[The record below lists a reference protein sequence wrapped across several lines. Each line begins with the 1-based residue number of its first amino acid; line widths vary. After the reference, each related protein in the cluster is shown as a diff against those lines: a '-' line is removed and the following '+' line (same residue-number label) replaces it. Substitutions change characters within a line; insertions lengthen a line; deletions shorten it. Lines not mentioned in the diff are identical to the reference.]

1 VIKYIGSKRT
11 LVPRILAY
19 AKAIR
24 ARTGASSFC
33 DMFTGTTRVAQAMK
47 RASFQVT
54 ANDLASYSEILAI
67 AYIEADANLHRGP
80 LTAAKLGHLNAL
92 PGRDGYFT
100 QTFCVDSRYFQ
111 PGNGRRIDAI
121 REEIDRIS
129 DDRVERAILLTSLLE
144 AADRVDST
152 TGLQMAYL
160 KEWAPRSFNAMELR
174 LPLLIP
180 GAGVALR
187 EDANALA
194 ATMAPVDIAYLDP
207 PYNQHSYFSN
217 YHIWET
223 LVRGDSPEPYGVARK
238 RIDCRVTKSEYNAK
252 GRAWAAFESLVRT
265 VPAKHAIVS
274 FSNEGYFAH
283 DDLVALLESTFGEVE
298 AVPVDFRRY
307 VGAQI
312 GIHNPKGEK
321 VGQVSHLTNRE
332 YLFVA
337 GPDAAKAVQ
346 DATLSMAGAAPLAGG
361 RN

>member
-24 ARTGASSFC
+24 ERTGAGSFL
-33 DMFTGTTRVAQAMK
+33 DAFTGTTRVAQALK
-47 RASFQVT
+47 RAHFRVT
-54 ANDLASYSEILAI
+54 ANDLASYSEVLAT
-67 AYIEADANLHRGP
+67 AYIEADANEHRGP
-80 LTAAKLGHLNAL
+80 LTAAKIGHLNAL

-160 KEWAPRSFNAMELR
+160 KDWSPRSFNAMELR
-174 LPLLIP
+174 MPLLIP

-187 EDANALA
+187 QDANALVA
-194 ATMAPVDIAYLDP
+194 QMAPVDIAYLDP

-223 LVRGDSPEPYGVARK
+223 LVRDDSPESYGVARK
-238 RIDCRVTKSEYNAK
+238 RIDCRVTKSDYNAK
-252 GRAWAAFESLVRT
+252 GRSWAAFESLVRKI
-265 VPAKHAIVS
+265 PAKHLIVS

-283 DDLVALLESTFGEVE
+283 DDLVALLESRFGEVE

-312 GIHNPKGEK
+312 GIHNSKGEK
-321 VGQVSHLTNRE
+321 VGRVSHLTNQE
-332 YLFVA
+332 FLFVA
-337 GPDAAKAVQ
+337 GPDAGRIVT
-346 DATLSMAGAAPLAGG
+346 DATATMAGAA
-361 RN
+361 

>member
-24 ARTGASSFC
+24 ERTGAASFC
-33 DMFTGTTRVAQAMK
+33 DMFTGTTRVAQALK
-47 RASFQVT
+47 RAHFQVT
-54 ANDLASYSEILAI
+54 ANDLASYSEVLAT
-67 AYIEADANLHRGP
+67 AYIEADAELHRGP
-80 LTAAKLGHLNAL
+80 LTAAKIGHLNAL
-92 PGRDGYFT
+92 RGRDGYFT

-121 REEIDRIS
+121 REEIERIS
-129 DDRVERAILLTSLLE
+129 ADRVERAILLTSLLE

-160 KEWAPRSFNAMELR
+160 KEWAPRSFNPMELR
-174 LPLLIP
+174 MPLLIP
-180 GAGVALR
+180 GAGSALR

-194 ATMAPVDIAYLDP
+194 GAMTPVDIAYLDP

-223 LVRGDSPEPYGVARK
+223 LVRDDAPESYGVARK
-238 RIDCRVTKSEYNAK
+238 RVDCRVNKSEYNSK
-252 GRAWAAFESLVRT
+252 VRAWAAFESLVRT
-265 VPAKHAIVS
+265 IPATHVIVS

-283 DDLVALLESTFGEVE
+283 DDLVALLESEYGEVE

-312 GIHNPKGEK
+312 GIHNPQGEK
-321 VGQVSHLTNRE
+321 VGRVSHLTNRE
-332 YLFVA
+332 FLFVA
-337 GPDAAKAVQ
+337 GPDAVRVVQ
-346 DATLSMAGAAPLAGG
+346 NATLSMAGASP
-361 RN
+361 

>member
-24 ARTGASSFC
+24 DRTGAGSFS
-33 DMFTGTTRVAQAMK
+33 DVFTGTTRVAQALK
-47 RASFQVT
+47 RAHFQVT
-54 ANDLASYSEILAI
+54 ANDLASYSEVLAI

-129 DDRVERAILLTSLLE
+129 DDRVEHAILLTSLLE

-174 LPLLIP
+174 MPLLIP
-180 GAGVALR
+180 GPGTALR
-187 EDANALA
+187 VDANALA
-194 ATMAPVDIAYLDP
+194 AAMAPVDIAYLDP

-223 LVRGDSPEPYGVARK
+223 LVRNDSPEPYGVARK
-238 RIDCRVTKSEYNAK
+238 RIDCRVTKSAYNAK
-252 GRAWAAFESLVRT
+252 ARSWASFESLVRT
-265 VPAKHAIVS
+265 IPAKHVIVS

-321 VGQVSHLTNRE
+321 VGTVSHLTNRE

-337 GPDAAKAVQ
+337 GPDAGRVVQ
-346 DATLSMAGAAPLAGG
+346 DATLSMAGAAPSGGG
-361 RN
+361 RS

>member
-1 VIKYIGSKRT
+1 MIKYIGSKRT

-24 ARTGASSFC
+24 DRTGAGSFS
-33 DMFTGTTRVAQAMK
+33 DVFTGTTRVAQALK
-47 RASFQVT
+47 RAHFQVT
-54 ANDLASYSEILAI
+54 ANDLASYSEVLAI

-129 DDRVERAILLTSLLE
+129 DDRVEHAILLTSLLE

-174 LPLLIP
+174 MPLLIP
-180 GAGVALR
+180 GPGTALR

-194 ATMAPVDIAYLDP
+194 AAMAPVDIAYLDP

-223 LVRGDSPEPYGVARK
+223 LVRNDSPEPYGVARK
-238 RIDCRVTKSEYNAK
+238 RIDCRVTKSAYNAK
-252 GRAWAAFESLVRT
+252 ARSWASFESLVRT
-265 VPAKHAIVS
+265 IPAKHVIVS

-321 VGQVSHLTNRE
+321 VGTVSHLTNRE

-337 GPDAAKAVQ
+337 GPDAGRVVQ
-346 DATLSMAGAAPLAGG
+346 DATLSMAGAAPSGGG
-361 RN
+361 RS

>member
-24 ARTGASSFC
+24 ERTGATSCC
-33 DMFTGTTRVAQAMK
+33 DMFTGTTRVAQALK
-47 RASFQVT
+47 HAHFQVT

-67 AYIEADANLHRGP
+67 AYVEADGDLHRGP

-100 QTFCVDSRYFQ
+100 QTFCADSRYFQ

-121 REEIDRIS
+121 REEIERIA

-174 LPLLIP
+174 MPLLIP
-180 GAGVALR
+180 GAGTALR
-187 EDANALA
+187 EDANALVA
-194 ATMAPVDIAYLDP
+194 AMAPVDIAYLDP

-223 LVRGDSPEPYGVARK
+223 LVRNDTPESYGVARK
-238 RIDCRVTKSEYNAK
+238 RIDCRVTKSDYNAK
-252 GRAWAAFESLVRT
+252 GRSWSAFESLVRT
-265 VPAKHAIVS
+265 IPAKHLIVS

-283 DDLVALLESTFGEVE
+283 DDLVTLLESTFGEVE

-312 GIHNPKGEK
+312 GIHNPRGEK
-321 VGQVSHLTNRE
+321 VGRVSHLTNRE

-337 GPDAAKAVQ
+337 GADAARIVQ
-346 DATLSMAGAAPLAGG
+346 DATVSMAGAAPQA
-361 RN
+361 

>member
-1 VIKYIGSKRT
+1 MIKYIGSKRT

-24 ARTGASSFC
+24 ERTGASSFL
-33 DMFTGTTRVAQAMK
+33 DAFTGTTRVAQALK
-47 RASFQVT
+47 RAHFQVT
-54 ANDLASYSEILAI
+54 ANDLASYSEILSI
-67 AYIEADANLHRGP
+67 AYIEADANEHRGP
-80 LTAAKLGHLNAL
+80 LTAAKIGHLNAL

-160 KEWAPRSFNAMELR
+160 KDWAPRSFNAMELR
-174 LPLLIP
+174 MPLLIP
-180 GAGVALR
+180 SAGTALR
-187 EDANALA
+187 QDANALVA
-194 ATMAPVDIAYLDP
+194 AMAPVDIAYLDP

-223 LVRGDSPEPYGVARK
+223 LVRDDSPESYGVARK

-252 GRAWAAFESLVRT
+252 GRSWAAFESLVRAI
-265 VPAKHAIVS
+265 PAKHLIVS

-283 DDLVALLESTFGEVE
+283 DDLVALLESRFGEVE

-312 GIHNPKGEK
+312 GIHNSKGEK
-321 VGQVSHLTNRE
+321 VGRVSHLTNQE
-332 YLFVA
+332 FLFVA
-337 GPDAAKAVQ
+337 GPDAGRIVT
-346 DATLSMAGAAPLAGG
+346 DATATMAGAA
-361 RN
+361 

>member
-24 ARTGASSFC
+24 ERTGASSFL
-33 DMFTGTTRVAQAMK
+33 DAFTGTTRVAQALK
-47 RASFQVT
+47 RAHFQVT
-54 ANDLASYSEILAI
+54 ANDLASYSEVLAI
-67 AYIEADANLHRGP
+67 AYIEADAREHRGP
-80 LTAAKLGHLNAL
+80 LTAAKIGHLNAL
-92 PGRDGYFT
+92 AGRDGYFT

-160 KEWAPRSFNAMELR
+160 KDWAPRSFNAMELR
-174 LPLLIP
+174 MPLLIP
-180 GAGVALR
+180 GSGTALR
-187 EDANALA
+187 RDANALA
-194 ATMAPVDIAYLDP
+194 SEMAPVDIAYLDP

-223 LVRGDSPEPYGVARK
+223 LVRDDSPESYGVARK

-252 GRAWAAFESLVRT
+252 GRSWAAFESLVRT
-265 VPAKHAIVS
+265 IPAKHLIVS

-283 DDLVALLESTFGEVE
+283 DDLVALLESRFGEVE

-312 GIHNPKGEK
+312 GIHNAKGEK
-321 VGQVSHLTNRE
+321 VGRVTHLTNRE
-332 YLFVA
+332 FLFVA
-337 GPDAAKAVQ
+337 GADAARIVT
-346 DATLSMAGAAPLAGG
+346 DATATMAGAA
-361 RN
+361 

>member
-1 VIKYIGSKRT
+1 MIKYIGSKRT

-24 ARTGASSFC
+24 ERTGASSCC
-33 DMFTGTTRVAQAMK
+33 DMFTGTTRVAQALK
-47 RASFQVT
+47 RAHFQVT
-54 ANDLASYSEILAI
+54 ANDLASYSEVLAI
-67 AYIEADANLHRGP
+67 AYIEADADKHRGP
-80 LTAAKLGHLNAL
+80 LTAAKIGHLNAL

-100 QTFCVDSRYFQ
+100 RTFCVDSRYFQ

-121 REEIDRIS
+121 REEIERIA

-160 KEWAPRSFNAMELR
+160 KDWAPRSFNAMELR
-174 LPLLIP
+174 MPLLIP
-180 GAGVALR
+180 GAGTALR
-187 EDANALA
+187 EDANALV

-207 PYNQHSYFSN
+207 PYNQHSYYSN

-223 LVRGDSPEPYGVARK
+223 LVRNDTPESYGVARK
-238 RIDCRVTKSEYNAK
+238 RIDCRVTKSDYNAK
-252 GRAWAAFESLVRT
+252 GRSWAAFESLVRT
-265 VPAKHAIVS
+265 IRAKHLIVS

-283 DDLVALLESTFGEVE
+283 DDLVTLLESTFGEVE

-337 GPDAAKAVQ
+337 GPDAGRIVQ
-346 DATLSMAGAAPLAGG
+346 DATLSMAGAAPSGEG
-361 RN
+361 KF